1 MTPSGGKYE
10 DNDSFIEQSIPG
22 YKIEDS
28 FDRYVVNEYN
38 EINYVMEHELRR

>member
-10 DNDSFIEQSIPG
+10 DNDSFIEQK